1 MTQQRLRVGMAGE
14 QAARV
19 YLKNKGYEI
28 IETNYRCSLGEID
41 IIAREG
47 KTLVFVEVR
56 TKTGTAYGRPEES
69 IDLRKARQLRR
80 LALFY
85 LQVKGLNSV
94 SCRLD
99 LIAVMLNRKEMTV
112 QEVKHLKGI
121 LAG

>member
-1 MTQQRLRVGMAGE
+1 MTQQRRRVGMAGE

-19 YLKNKGYEI
+19 YLENIGYEI
-28 IETNYRCSLGEID
+28 IETNYRCTIGEID

-80 LALFY
+80 LVFFY
-85 LQVKGLNSV
+85 LQQKKLNST

-99 LIAVMLNRKEMTV
+99 LIAVMLDKKEMAA
-112 QEVKHLKGI
+112 QELKHLKGI
-121 LAG
+121 LSR

>member
-1 MTQQRLRVGMAGE
+1 MAGE
-14 QAARV
+14 QVAKV
-19 YLKNKGYEI
+19 YLENKGYGI
-28 IETNYRCSLGEID
+28 IETNYRCTIGEID

-69 IDLRKARQLRR
+69 IDIRKARQLRR

-85 LQVKGLNSV
+85 LQQKGLNST

-99 LIAVMLNRKEMTV
+99 LIAVMLDKKEMTA
-112 QEVKHLKGI
+112 QELKHLKGI
-121 LAG
+121 LSG

>member
-1 MTQQRLRVGMAGE
+1 MTQQRRRVGMAGE

-19 YLKNKGYEI
+19 YLENKGYEI
-28 IETNYRCSLGEID
+28 IETNYRCTIGEID

-80 LALFY
+80 LVFFY
-85 LQVKGLNSV
+85 LQQKKLNST

-99 LIAVMLNRKEMTV
+99 LIAVMLDKKEMAA
-112 QEVKHLKGI
+112 QELKHLKGI
-121 LAG
+121 LSR